1 MPIERKIYMENKNL
15 KLPKNIEVI
24 IGFREDYVE
33 EHAFLR
39 FLDNILHYSE
49 LQKMS
54 EDKFQVYLSFL
65 LNGVMNLKTSD
76 DNEIFLTTSDNYLSL
91 RYRKSVFLKENK
103 KKTVSVWW
111 RDSKA
116 FNAVKQ
122 FTKLFHNVL
131 LYADA
136 QNWRNEEIIFYIR
149 LMFDGMIG
157 TYLEDFDF
165 YLGSQLVYTEHLS
178 TW

>member
-15 KLPKNIEVI
+15 KLPENIEVI

-33 EHAFLR
+33 EQAFLR

-76 DNEIFLTTSDNYLSL
+76 DNYLSL

>member
-15 KLPKNIEVI
+15 KLPENIEVM
-24 IGFREDYVE
+24 IGFRENYDE
-33 EHAFLR
+33 ERAFLR

-49 LQKMS
+49 LQEMG
-54 EDKFQVYLSFL
+54 EEKFQFYLSFL
-65 LNGVMNLKTSD
+65 LNGVINLKTSD
-76 DNEIFLTTSDNYLSL
+76 NSEIFLATSDKYLSL
-91 RYRKSVFLKENK
+91 QYCKSVFLKENK

-111 RDSKA
+111 RDSRD
-116 FNAVKQ
+116 FNAAKQ
-122 FTKLFHNVL
+122 FVKLFHNVL

-165 YLGSQLVYTEHLS
+165 YLGNQLVCTEHLS

>member
-1 MPIERKIYMENKNL
+1 M
-15 KLPKNIEVI
+15 
-24 IGFREDYVE
+24 
-33 EHAFLR
+33 
-39 FLDNILHYSE
+39 
-49 LQKMS
+49 
-54 EDKFQVYLSFL
+54 
-65 LNGVMNLKTSD
+65 
-76 DNEIFLTTSDNYLSL
+76 
-91 RYRKSVFLKENK
+91 
-103 KKTVSVWW
+103 WW